1 MRVLWGE
8 IKKIWEPKLLFA
20 IAAVCALF
28 FLIARGDFTL
38 GHDATECRDLNIYIL
53 QNYGAQMD
61 ESEFEDF
68 LKLRDVY
75 VEKAEGYIRE
85 DPRFAAVGVYN
96 YDDYRRMFVDIDDIG
111 AITEEQ
117 REVEWL
123 LLSEPC
129 DYIQFY
135 LQALGRIEEG
145 YVALSSR
152 LDIDLATAPNESV
165 RTRIAAVR
173 DTGEYLGAMDGY
185 TLERHMRYF
194 WVFAVLA
201 IFAPLALV
209 SPLVV
214 NDRSRRVHLLQYAS
228 HQGRR
233 TLKMQFTAVLLSALL
248 VICFLTAIFLLLYIY
263 RSGDFALWN
272 AGLTSFEG
280 GLITRVPITLGQY
293 VLLSIALIDALALGA
308 SLLAFVFSRLS
319 QNLVSLLLKLLPTYI
334 AAVAL
339 WFFVSDRLLI
349 LSFQSGFE
357 NSNFEIVLCALV
369 FCAGFAACCVTVKR
383 EKRADVAG

>member
-8 IKKIWEPKLLFA
+8 IKKIWEPKLLLA
-20 IAAVCALF
+20 IAAVCTLF
-28 FLIARGDFTL
+28 FLIARGDFRI
-38 GHDATECRDLNIYIL
+38 GHDMTETRELNICIL
-53 QNYGAQMD
+53 QNYGVQMD
-61 ESEFEDF
+61 ESEFKDF

-75 VEKAEGYIRE
+75 IEKAEGHIRE
-85 DPRFAAVGVYN
+85 DPRFAAIGIFN
-96 YDDYRRMFVDIDDIG
+96 YEDYWRMFVDGHIG
-111 AITEEQ
+111 AATKEQ
-117 REVEWL
+117 QEVQWL

-129 DYIQFY
+129 GYIQFY

-308 SLLAFVFSRLS
+308 SLLAFVLSRLS

-334 AAVAL
+334 AAIAL

-357 NSNFEIVLCALV
+357 NSNFEIVFCALM
-369 FCAGFAACCVTVKR
+369 FCAGLAACCVTVKR